1 MSATTSATTRQ
12 PGPPRGCRPA
22 REWTATETAQLFE
35 LRAAGMSFAAISREL
50 GRRREACRQRI
61 YMVKGREARRL
72 RVLGDAAEAMARRRC
87 LCGCGRLFA
96 SAGPHERIAP
106 ACRDSWSRRV

>member
-1 MSATTSATTRQ
+1 MSATSTATHHAR
-12 PGPPRGCRPA
+12 PPRGCPPA
-22 REWTATETAQLFE
+22 RVWSDEETIRLFE

-61 YMVKGREARRL
+61 YMVEGREARRL
-72 RVLGDAAEAMARRRC
+72 RALGEAAEAMAQRRC

-96 SAGPHERIAP
+96 STGPHERISP
-106 ACRDSWSRRV
+106 ACRDSWSRRA